1 MCADLAV
8 AANDATNRH
17 GWYARSAWIAYRPR
31 PLIFYRIADIVAAR
45 DDVLHIVVGAV
56 RHTACS
62 QRAHMSLCAAC
73 GSQLPEDERLCRHHH
88 SSHGDQWAEGNR
100 IMCDFLHRKKVLVRL
115 APSERDDDFWAC
127 SDDAA

>member
-1 MCADLAV
+1 
-8 AANDATNRH
+8 
-17 GWYARSAWIAYRPR
+17 
-31 PLIFYRIADIVAAR
+31 
-45 DDVLHIVVGAV
+45 
-56 RHTACS
+56 
-62 QRAHMSLCAAC
+62 MSLCAAC

-115 APSERDDDFWAC
+115 APTERDDDFWAC